1 MITITIKAV
10 AGGFVASVN
19 TTKGPIE
26 GKPCTSPKFAVKS
39 LRAVTKA
46 AGRELPPANELNL
59 IGDITPAVIP
69 TNSAI
74 EFTNGPAFESEEAEP
89 ATERTPV
96 SEPEPEL
103 HRALRPVEGR
113 ISPIDQPERWVAIW
127 KGVVARYGTQD
138 PELILTAMKG
148 MNAASPFERDADGR
162 PFHMYADSSLVRA
175 PRPGEGERRQLR
187 NPNGYNRDFMGR
199 TPVEPGSV
207 ARDTDPHHPANR
219 PERVKRMSKADR
231 MAAGKAANA
240 ELRAN
245 DPAGFA
251 AQQLATSLASQVSKK
266 LGGSVEGYKTAFV
279 AVCTVLGAGRLPK
292 AQKFASDLAMTE
304 VPAEWITWAKQ
315 SVSVAA

>member
-1 MITITIKAV
+1 MITVNIKQV
-10 AGGFVASVN
+10 AGGVVAVVN
-19 TTKGPIE
+19 TTRGPIE
-26 GKPCTSPKFAVKS
+26 GKPCTTTGFALKS

-46 AGRELPPANELNL
+46 LGRELPKNSELNVVEP
-59 IGDITPAVIP
+59 DTKPAP
-69 TNSAI
+69 AI

-245 DPAGFA
+245 DPAGFEA
-251 AQQLATSLASQVSKK
+251 KQLASKLASQASKAT
-266 LGGSVEGYKTAFV
+266 GGDTVAYKTAFV
-279 AVCTVLGAGRLPK
+279 AVCTYLGAGRLEK
-292 AQKFASDLAMTE
+292 CVKFASDLGLSE
-304 VPAEWITWAKQ
+304 VPAEWMDWAAQ
-315 SVSVAA
+315 SVAASKAA

>member
-1 MITITIKAV
+1 MITVNIKQV
-10 AGGFVASVN
+10 AGGVVAVVN
-19 TTKGPIE
+19 TTRGPIE
-26 GKPCTSPKFAVKS
+26 GKPCTTTGFALKS

-46 AGRELPPANELNL
+46 LGRELPKNSELNVVEP
-59 IGDITPAVIP
+59 DTKPAP
-69 TNSAI
+69 AI

-245 DPAGFA
+245 DPAGFEA
-251 AQQLATSLASQVSKK
+251 KQLASKLASQASKAT
-266 LGGSVEGYKTAFV
+266 GGDTAAYKTAFV
-279 AVCTVLGAGRLPK
+279 AVATVLGAGRLEK
-292 AQKFASDLAMTE
+292 CAKFSADLGLTE
-304 VPAEWITWAKQ
+304 VPAAWLDWAKQ
-315 SVSVAA
+315 AISAARAA

>member
-1 MITITIKAV
+1 MITVNIKQV
-10 AGGFVASVN
+10 AGGVVAVVN
-19 TTKGPIE
+19 TTRGPIE
-26 GKPCTSPKFAVKS
+26 GKPCTTTGFALKS

-46 AGRELPPANELNL
+46 LGRELPKNSELNVVEP
-59 IGDITPAVIP
+59 DTKPAP
-69 TNSAI
+69 AI

-245 DPAGFA
+245 DPAGFEA
-251 AQQLATSLASQVSKK
+251 KQLASKLASQASKAT
-266 LGGSVEGYKTAFV
+266 GGDTVAYKTAFV
-279 AVCTVLGAGRLPK
+279 AVATVLGAGRLEK
-292 AQKFASDLAMTE
+292 AQKFAADLGLTE
-304 VPAEWITWAKQ
+304 VPAAWLDWAKQ
-315 SVSVAA
+315 SISAARAA

>member
-1 MITITIKAV
+1 MITVNIKSV
-10 AGGFVASVN
+10 AGGLIAVVN
-19 TTKGPIE
+19 TTRGPIE
-26 GKPCTSPKFAVKS
+26 GKPCTTTGFALKS

-46 AGRELPPANELNL
+46 MGKELPPNRALNVVEL
-59 IGDITPAVIP
+59 DAKPAP
-69 TNSAI
+69 TI
-74 EFTNGPAFESEEAEP
+74 EFTNGPAIESDEESP
-89 ATERTPV
+89 ATERMAPD

-187 NPNGYNRDFMGR
+187 GMNNFNRDFKGR

-245 DPAGFA
+245 DPAGFEA
-251 AQQLATSLASQVSKK
+251 KQLASKLASQASKAT
-266 LGGSVEGYKTAFV
+266 GGDTAAYKTAFV
-279 AVCTVLGAGRLPK
+279 AVCTVLGAGRLEK
-292 AQKFASDLAMTE
+292 CAKFSADLGLTE
-304 VPAEWITWAKQ
+304 VPAAWLDWAKQ
-315 SVSVAA
+315 AISAARAA

>member
-1 MITITIKAV
+1 MITVNIKQV
-10 AGGFVASVN
+10 AGGVVAVVN
-19 TTKGPIE
+19 TTRGPIE
-26 GKPCTSPKFAVKS
+26 GKPCTTTGFALTS

-46 AGRELPPANELNL
+46 LGRELPKNSELNVVEP
-59 IGDITPAVIP
+59 DTKPAP
-69 TNSAI
+69 AI

-245 DPAGFA
+245 DPAGFEA
-251 AQQLATSLASQVSKK
+251 KQLASKLASQASKAT
-266 LGGSVEGYKTAFV
+266 GGDTVAYKTAFV
-279 AVCTVLGAGRLPK
+279 AVATVLGAGRLEK
-292 AQKFASDLAMTE
+292 CAKFSADLGLTE
-304 VPAEWITWAKQ
+304 VPAAWLDWAKQ
-315 SVSVAA
+315 AISAARAA